1 MPISTV
7 YPKVPLREVLTQVA
21 RPIRVEAG
29 DSYRSLGVMWYAKG
43 LFIKDPRKGSEI
55 KAARLFLVEDGDF
68 IYNRLFAWKGS
79 FAVAGPEHIGCVV
92 SGEFP
97 IFRINPKK
105 LSLMYLMAF
114 FSSPWL
120 WEMIAGQSSGT
131 AEVSRLR
138 LKEEVFLRL
147 TIPLPSLQDQE
158 RIVKLLDEA
167 NELKKLRDQTNQR
180 ADALIPKLF
189 HDRFGDPTTNREGWP
204 VVTLGEVGGSGQY
217 GLNSAAMT
225 EGNGVR
231 FIRITDIDEFGTL
244 GRCGP
249 AFVPANTPDLDQYE
263 LEEGDVLIARTGA
276 TAGKAYIH
284 KTLDERSV
292 FAGYLI
298 RFKIDHARALPTYVL
313 SFLQS
318 AAYWTQ
324 LNNLK
329 RGAAQPNVNAKQL
342 ASLNFLLPPLSL
354 QREFAVRV
362 GEIREM
368 RTQQVAS
375 SKHLDDLFR
384 SMLHRAFNGEL

>member
-1 MPISTV
+1 
-7 YPKVPLREVLTQVA
+7 
-21 RPIRVEAG
+21 
-29 DSYRSLGVMWYAKG
+29 
-43 LFIKDPRKGSEI
+43 
-55 KAARLFLVEDGDF
+55 
-68 IYNRLFAWKGS
+68 
-79 FAVAGPEHIGCVV
+79 
-92 SGEFP
+92 
-97 IFRINPKK
+97 
-105 LSLMYLMAF
+105 
-114 FSSPWL
+114 
-120 WEMIAGQSSGT
+120 
-131 AEVSRLR
+131 
-138 LKEEVFLRL
+138 
-147 TIPLPSLQDQE
+147 
-158 RIVKLLDEA
+158 
-167 NELKKLRDQTNQR
+167 
-180 ADALIPKLF
+180 
-189 HDRFGDPTTNREGWP
+189 
-204 VVTLGEVGGSGQY
+204 
-217 GLNSAAMT
+217 MT